1 MRWGG
6 VAACD
11 ECGERPATIRYTE
24 MVDGALSTWSLCD
37 ECAARRGV
45 TGGLSSLAAPLVNIL
60 MGLLGDSADPA
71 APGEPGGG
79 TTCPQ
84 CSMSYGE
91 FRVAGRLGCG
101 ACYDTFKGELLPLIR
116 RIHGSTEHVGRV
128 PPGLPGDVE
137 SRREVRRLEAELER
151 AVRQE
156 EYERAAE
163 LRDLIRT
170 RREDIARSGAEG
182 VDVRDADD

>member
-1 MRWGG
+1 MTT
-6 VAACD
+6 CD

-45 TGGLSSLAAPLVNIL
+45 TGGLSSLTTPLVNIL
-60 MGLLGDSADPA
+60 MGLLGESTDA
-71 APGEPGGG
+71 AVEAEHGGG

-91 FRVAGRLGCG
+91 FRAEGRLGCG
-101 ACYDTFKGELLPLIR
+101 ACYDAFKRELLPLIR

-128 PPGLPGDVE
+128 PPGLSGDVE
-137 SRREVRRLEAELER
+137 SRRDLRRMEMDLER

-170 RREDIARSGAEG
+170 RREETALSGIEG
-182 VDVRDADD
+182 VDVRDVDD